1 MAKTKRSAEAC
12 EAAETEEFGGSDDS
26 LQIMLAKPVKA
37 RSRVGQPEGSEQ
49 PAKIDGVAI
58 GRLVEA
64 VGPLLVDFPG
74 NPSSSPLP
82 ARAAAQIL
90 PEDSGAEVAL
100 LFENGNPL
108 KPIIVGKMFSGS
120 ELSFDD
126 RPSSGSEAGREAALD
141 GERVTLSAEKE
152 IVLRCGKASITLT
165 RAGKIIIKGAYLLN
179 RSTGVNRIKG
189 GSVQIN

>member
-1 MAKTKRSAEAC
+1 MTKTKRPAEAC
-12 EAAETEEFGGSDDS
+12 EAAETEEFGGNDDS
-26 LQIMLAKPVKA
+26 LQLMLAKPVNA
-37 RSRVGQPEGSEQ
+37 RSRAGQPAGQSGRQEQ
-49 PAKIDGVAI
+49 TTKIDGVAV

-64 VGPLLVDFPG
+64 GGPLLVDFPG
-74 NPSSSPLP
+74 NPSSKPLP
-82 ARAAAQIL
+82 ARSAAQIL

-100 LFENGNPL
+100 LFENGDPL

-120 ELSFDD
+120 ELSFND
-126 RPSSGSEAGREAALD
+126 RLAAGHEAELD

-165 RAGKIIIKGAYLLN
+165 KAGKIIIKGAYLLN